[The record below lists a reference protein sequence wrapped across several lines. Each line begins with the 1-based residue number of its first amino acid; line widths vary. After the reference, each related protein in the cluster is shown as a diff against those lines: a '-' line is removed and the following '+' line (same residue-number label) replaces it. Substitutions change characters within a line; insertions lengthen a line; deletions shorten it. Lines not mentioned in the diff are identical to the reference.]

1 MGLFGRLRSWIDQA
15 SAERPPTEIF
25 ATLVDDLYAPV
36 ASFAIGAVTVAL
48 VGGIAAW
55 RTGNPLLTF
64 LTVCTVAVAV
74 ARLVITLAYRKR
86 KPAISRD
93 AAALGRWERW
103 FATGAWAYAG
113 CVGGLCFIV
122 FALAD
127 DPLSQLLLNA
137 NAVGYTAGVTA
148 RNSSRPRIALAQLS
162 LILLPITIGSALRGG
177 LAYTALSAITLLY
190 YLATIEI
197 TRYLGQNRFQLL
209 LANREEGEL
218 AGSLAE
224 QNFRFDAALT
234 NMAQGLCMFDRE
246 QRLLISNRRFAEMF
260 RISPGSLARGLSIGE
275 VMALAQ
281 TRDKNPGLAAAA
293 QRKLLAESPN
303 SPVVTTLT
311 DDRII
316 SISHRPMPDGGL
328 VATFDDITEQRRAE
342 ERISYLARH
351 DALTGL
357 ANRVL
362 FYEGLIECL
371 RGLHRGESIAVLS
384 LDLDRFKTVNDKLG
398 HPVGD
403 KLLQAAA
410 KRMRGCV
417 REDDAAARIG
427 GDEFAIVQ
435 MARIADA
442 GTLASRMIESLGA
455 VYDLDGDQV
464 IVGVSIG
471 IAIAPADGTEPDVL
485 MKNADLALYRAKADG
500 GATYRYF
507 EAEMDAR
514 MQERRV
520 LELDLRKAIVNG
532 EFELYYQP
540 IIDIR
545 SRQIISCEALVRWH
559 HPQRGLVPPL
569 DFISIAEETEL
580 IVPLGEWV
588 LREAAKRAVQWPKR
602 VTIAVNVSPAQFK
615 RQNFVQTVVGI
626 LEESGMEAGRLELE
640 ITELVL
646 LEDNQRSFEILRQLH
661 DLGIKIV
668 MDDFGTGYSS
678 LGYLRSFPFDKIKI
692 DQSFIRDLTT
702 KNESIAIV
710 RAVVGLSSSLGITT
724 TAEGVETNE
733 QLVRLTAEGCNEVQ
747 GFFFSRPLPAA
758 EIEQLLSEASPQF
771 KNVAA

>member
-1 MGLFGRLRSWIDQA
+1 MGLFGRLRSRIDQA
-15 SAERPPTEIF
+15 SAEPPPTEIL
-25 ATLVDDLYAPV
+25 AALVDDLYAPV
-36 ASFAIGAVTVAL
+36 ASFASGAVTVAL
-48 VGGIAAW
+48 VGGIAAS
-55 RTGNPLLTF
+55 RTGNPLLTL

-74 ARLVITLAYRKR
+74 ARLVVTLEYRNSR
-86 KPAISRD
+86 PAISRN

-103 FATGAWAYAG
+103 FATGAWAYAA
-113 CVGGLCFIV
+113 CIGGLCFVV
-122 FALAD
+122 FAFAD

-137 NAVGYTAGVTA
+137 NAVGYTAGVAA

-162 LILLPITIGSALRGG
+162 LILVPISIGSALRGG
-177 LAYTALSAITLLY
+177 LAYTVLAAITFLY
-190 YLATIEI
+190 YLAAIEI
-197 TRYLGQNRFQLL
+197 TRYLGQHRFQLL
-209 LANREEGEL
+209 VANREEGEL

-224 QNFRFDAALT
+224 QNLRFDAALT

-246 QRLLISNRRFAEMF
+246 QRLLISNRRFAEIF
-260 RISPGSLARGLSIGE
+260 RIPPDRLARGISIGK

-281 TRDKNPGLAAAA
+281 AWDKNPELAAAA
-293 QRKLLAESPN
+293 QRKMLAESPN

-316 SISHRPMPDGGL
+316 SITHRPMPDGGL

-342 ERISYLARH
+342 ERVSYLARH

-371 RGLHRGESIAVLS
+371 RGLRRGESIAVLS
-384 LDLDRFKTVNDKLG
+384 LDLDRFKSVNDKLG

-403 KLLQAAA
+403 KLLQAVA

-435 MARIADA
+435 IARIPDA
-442 GTLASRMIESLGA
+442 GTLASRLIESLGA
-455 VYDLDGDQV
+455 PYDLDGDQV
-464 IVGVSIG
+464 VVGVSIG

-545 SRQIISCEALVRWH
+545 TRQIISCEALVRWH

-569 DFISIAEETEL
+569 DFISIAEETGL

-588 LREAAKRAVQWPKR
+588 LREAANRAVQWPKR

-626 LEESGMEAGRLELE
+626 LEESGLEAGRLELE

-646 LEDNQRSFEILRQLH
+646 LEDNQTSFEILRQLH

-724 TAEGVETNE
+724 TAEGVETKE

-758 EIEQLLSEASPQF
+758 EIEPPFGEASPRF